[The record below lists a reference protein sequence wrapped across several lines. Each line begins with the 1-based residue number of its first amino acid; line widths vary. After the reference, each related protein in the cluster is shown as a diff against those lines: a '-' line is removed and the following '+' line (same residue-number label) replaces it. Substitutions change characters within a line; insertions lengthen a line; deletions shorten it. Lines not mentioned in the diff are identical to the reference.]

1 MSTFQEAEVD
11 EGTSVTVWMA
21 SIASS
26 ILGSIPVHQAMKYSS
41 IIPKC
46 LSWILYNMA
55 PLESWTPGTAVR
67 LNEANE
73 RTCFLCSDWICRCIL
88 HHFGCSAVTSYSVE
102 EQSLKKVSLTQCLV
116 SWLGKAVTVW
126 VQQHVSVAHSS
137 EFKPNPSTTCHQ
149 TWYSYH
155 RPDIRFL
162 STH

>member
-11 EGTSVTVWMA
+11 EGMSVIVWTV
-21 SIASS
+21 STASS

-55 PLESWTPGTAVR
+55 PLESWAP
-67 LNEANE
+67 NCSKIKWSQCENMF
-73 RTCFLCSDWICRCIL
+73 FLCSNWICRCVL

>member
-1 MSTFQEAEVD
+1 MNGICCQQHFKFDFSPSGHEIFIHNSKMSVLN
-11 EGTSVTVWMA
+11 TVQH
-21 SIASS
+21 
-26 ILGSIPVHQAMKYSS
+26 GP
-41 IIPKC
+41 P
-46 LSWILYNMA
+46 WILN
-55 PLESWTPGTAVR
+55 PRNCSKIKWSQWENTF
-67 LNEANE
+67 
-73 RTCFLCSDWICRCIL
+73 FLCSNWICRCVL